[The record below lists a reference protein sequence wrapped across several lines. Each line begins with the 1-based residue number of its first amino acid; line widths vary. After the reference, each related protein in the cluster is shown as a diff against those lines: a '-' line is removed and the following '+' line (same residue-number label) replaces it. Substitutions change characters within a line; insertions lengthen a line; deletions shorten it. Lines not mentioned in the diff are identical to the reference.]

1 MSELRKCDCCGA
13 YTISQPHDICPF
25 CGWEEDKTQRL
36 DPDDTG
42 ANAVTLNQ
50 AKANFKRFGR
60 AEMTE

>member
-42 ANAVTLNQ
+42 ANAVPLNE

-60 AEMTE
+60 AEIPE

>member
-1 MSELRKCDCCGA
+1 MALCGSCFRE
-13 YTISQPHDICPF
+13 ISGDICPF

-50 AKANFKRFGR
+50 ARANFKRFGR
-60 AEMTE
+60 AEKPE